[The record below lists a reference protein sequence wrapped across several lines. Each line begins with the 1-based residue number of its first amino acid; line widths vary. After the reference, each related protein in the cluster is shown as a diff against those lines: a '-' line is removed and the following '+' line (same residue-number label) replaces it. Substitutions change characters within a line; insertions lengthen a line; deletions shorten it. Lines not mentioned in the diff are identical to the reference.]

1 MTPAT
6 QFTSHF
12 PIPCHSSQ
20 FSQIQIPLSRRA
32 HSHKVCRAPSN
43 QRPVF
48 RSRDQAQPI
57 RDMGTGSTMFINT
70 LVLDTTCSREEMTG
84 IWCFRRQE
92 RSWLSYPFHL
102 ERINNRCKKMT
113 LTTPEARSADVKKYC
128 LLLFWI
134 CNEEC
139 WVVVGVS
146 EKGRCWC
153 KIVFVVLKVF
163 IHMKHQ
169 ERGASKSVAL

>member
-1 MTPAT
+1 MTPAP

-32 HSHKVCRAPSN
+32 HSHKVCRALSN

-48 RSRDQAQPI
+48 RSRDHPQPI
-57 RDMGTGSTMFINT
+57 RDRVGTGSTMFINT

-84 IWCFRRQE
+84 IWCLWDKRDHGFRIHFILTI
-92 RSWLSYPFHL
+92 S
-102 ERINNRCKKMT
+102 NRCKMMT
-113 LTTPEARSADVKKYC
+113 WTIPEARGADVKKYC